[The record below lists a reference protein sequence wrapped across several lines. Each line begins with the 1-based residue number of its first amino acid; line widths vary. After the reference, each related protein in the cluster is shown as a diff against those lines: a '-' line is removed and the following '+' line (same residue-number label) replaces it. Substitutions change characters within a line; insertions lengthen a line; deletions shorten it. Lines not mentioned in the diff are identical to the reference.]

1 MKIKID
7 NGASEM
13 AQLVKLT
20 AKLGSF
26 KFSVQDLHG
35 GRTRTTVSCHLTCT
49 CKLCAHT
56 CT

>member
-7 NGASEM
+7 NGAIEM